1 MSFQPMI
8 EAIGLYGVGMKGPT
22 LHEVRVTNRKKELT
36 LIKDLMKDH
45 MMEWKKNGCSIMSD
59 GWTDRKEK
67 TSMNFLVNCSNGTM
81 FMQSIY
87 VSLMIKIWE
96 KMVELFDKW
105 VKQIGEENVIQVITD
120 HHSSYVMEAN
130 KYYFLNFYLRV
141 YYIVPPNL

>member
-1 MSFQPMI
+1 
-8 EAIGLYGVGMKGPT
+8 MK
-22 LHEVRVTNRKKELT
+22 
-36 LIKDLMKDH
+36 
-45 MMEWKKNGCSIMSD
+45 
-59 GWTDRKEK
+59 
-67 TSMNFLVNCSNGTM
+67 FLVNCSNGTM

-87 VSLMIKIWE
+87 VSLMIKIGE

-120 HHSSYVMEAN
+120 NHSSYVMEGD

>member
-1 MSFQPMI
+1 
-8 EAIGLYGVGMKGPT
+8 
-22 LHEVRVTNRKKELT
+22 
-36 LIKDLMKDH
+36 
-45 MMEWKKNGCSIMSD
+45 
-59 GWTDRKEK
+59 
-67 TSMNFLVNCSNGTM
+67 MNFLVNCSNGTM

-87 VSLMIKIWE
+87 VSLMIKIGE

-120 HHSSYVMEAN
+120 NHSSYVMEGN